1 MIKKFN
7 KYVKES
13 QVQDPRKKITESEI
27 LNEAFGAAMASA
39 SSGSNSRRFRGGGD
53 SQSDSVIDLTS
64 NRGGKGLE
72 LIEITLPTPNKVKK
86 FTDWLEPDLNTEK
99 KKIIELIK
107 GFGKKWDG
115 LAFLNNKKV
124 YGFTISEYNGFRG
137 YKSHEIGEI
146 TEITDDVIS
155 KIVERLS
162 DVCNIDQK
170 VLYLGTWREYMY
182 ICNISESE
190 NYGMMKIVSHYKM
203 KIDDFL
209 KL

>member
-1 MIKKFN
+1 
-7 KYVKES
+7 
-13 QVQDPRKKITESEI
+13 
-27 LNEAFGAAMASA
+27 MASA

-53 SQSDSVIDLTS
+53 SQSNSVIDLTS

-72 LIEITLPTPNKVKK
+72 LIEITLPTPNNMKKKVKK

-107 GFGKKWDG
+107 DFGEKWGG
-115 LAFLNNKKV
+115 LAFLNINKKV
-124 YGFTISEYNGFRG
+124 YGLTISEYNGFRG

-146 TEITDDVIS
+146 TDDVIS

-162 DVCNIDQK
+162 DMCNIDQK

-182 ICNISESE
+182 ICNISESK
-190 NYGMMKIVSHYKM
+190 NYGMLKMVSHYKM